1 MNHLWSWMLLMNSR
15 SLHRLGIRRLQ
26 VIGAWLMPSIDLC
39 NIPHPIFLRFKKTL
53 TQCLINFFGYIWI
66 FFSKL
71 SILIY
76 VMTIEDKKK
85 MRAFLYM
92 QYRYPEIF
100 HLSEHFFF
108 YYALFISRFYFNKT
122 HVVKICSNASMNRL

>member
-1 MNHLWSWMLLMNSR
+1 MKAWITCDHGCMNSR

-26 VIGAWLMPSIDLC
+26 VIGAWLMPSIDVTS
-39 NIPHPIFLRFKKTL
+39 PHPIFLRFKKTL

-85 MRAFLYM
+85 KMRAFLYM
-92 QYRYPEIF
+92 HRYPEIF